1 MSRQRQTR
9 PVTHVEAGFRPDE
22 PGGIDAHQADFAF
35 AGDVGKFLAPQ
46 AVFGEFAFPG
56 GDEHVFDAGFG
67 AVIEKRFNAAA

>member
-22 PGGIDAHQADFAF
+22 PGGIDAYQADFAF

-67 AVIEKRFNAAA
+67 AVIQK